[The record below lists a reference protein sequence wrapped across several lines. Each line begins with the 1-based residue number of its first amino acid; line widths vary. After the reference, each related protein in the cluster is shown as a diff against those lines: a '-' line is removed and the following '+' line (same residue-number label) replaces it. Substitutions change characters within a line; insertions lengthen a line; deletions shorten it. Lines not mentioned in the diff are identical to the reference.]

1 MNYQDFSLK
10 LTHLIDDDYRD
21 FVAKGILT
29 EYPLLGVR
37 TPDLRA
43 LSLEIIKNNFATD
56 FLKLS
61 PKSYEELTIQ
71 GFIIASLPYEE
82 MKKLLPTYVAKI
94 DNWATT
100 DMVCATIKSI
110 KKHREDFLE
119 LIDEFLGSPHE
130 FTVRTAL
137 VCLKSYYITPDYLAV
152 IFDRASRVKD
162 REEYYI
168 KMAVAWLIAEC
179 FIKFPDETWGFLKS
193 GILPTWTQNKSISKI
208 RDSFR
213 VPSEVKKELLK
224 IISAASSKNSNFNI

>member
-10 LTHLIDDDYRD
+10 LTRLIDDDYRE
-21 FVAKGILT
+21 FAIKGILT
-29 EYPLLGVR
+29 KYPFLGIR
-37 TPDLRA
+37 TPDLRV
-43 LSLEIIKNNFATD
+43 LSSEIIKNNHAAD
-56 FLKLS
+56 FLELS

-71 GFIIASLPYEE
+71 GFLIASFPYEK
-82 MKKLLPTYVAKI
+82 MKKLLPNYLKKV

-100 DMVCATIKSI
+100 DMVVSSLKSV
-110 KKHREDFLE
+110 KKHREDFLG
-119 LIDEFLGSPHE
+119 LIDEFLDSSHE

-137 VCLKSYYITPDYLAV
+137 VCLKCYYITSDYLAV

-193 GILPTWTQNKSISKI
+193 GVLPTWSQNKAISKI

-213 VPSEVKKELLK
+213 VPDEAKIALLK
-224 IISAASSKNSNFNI
+224 LRK

>member
-10 LTHLIDDDYRD
+10 LTRLIDDDYRE
-21 FVAKGILT
+21 FAIKGILT
-29 EYPLLGVR
+29 KYPFLGVR
-37 TPDLRA
+37 TPDLRV
-43 LSLEIIKNNFATD
+43 LSSEIIKNNFAIE

-71 GFIIASLPYEE
+71 GFLIASLPYEK
-82 MKKLLPTYVAKI
+82 MKKLLPKYLKKV

-100 DMVCATIKSI
+100 DMVVSSLKSI
-110 KKHREDFLE
+110 KKHREDFLG
-119 LIDEFLGSPHE
+119 LIDEFLDSSHE

-152 IFDRASRVKD
+152 IFDRTAKVKD

-193 GILPTWTQNKSISKI
+193 GVLPTWTQNKAISKI

-213 VPSEVKKELLK
+213 VPSEAKTALLSLKK
-224 IISAASSKNSNFNI
+224 

>member
-1 MNYQDFSLK
+1 MDYGK
-10 LTHLIDDDYRD
+10 LQLRLTRLVDDDYRD
-21 FVAKGILT
+21 FAIKGILT
-29 EYPLLGVR
+29 EYPFLGVR

-43 LSLEIIKNNFATD
+43 LSLEIIKNNFAAE

-71 GFIIASLPYEE
+71 GFLIASSPYEK
-82 MKKLLPTYVAKI
+82 MKKLLPNYLKKV

-100 DMVCATIKSI
+100 DMVVSSLKSI

-119 LIDEFLGSPHE
+119 LIDEFLDSQHE

-137 VCLKSYYITPDYLAV
+137 VCLKCYYITPDYLAV

-179 FIKFPDETWGFLKS
+179 FIKFPDETWSFLKS
-193 GILPTWTQNKSISKI
+193 GVLPTWSQNKAISKI

-213 VPSEVKKELLK
+213 VPSEAKTALLK
-224 IISAASSKNSNFNI
+224 LRK

>member
-1 MNYQDFSLK
+1 MNSSTSIPNK
-10 LTHLIDDDYRD
+10 LTHLVDDEYRA
-21 FVAKGILT
+21 FAIKGILT
-29 EYPLLGVR
+29 DYPFLGVR

-43 LSLEIIKNNFATD
+43 LAKEIIASGSGEE
-56 FLKLS
+56 FLKEEPL
-61 PKSYEELTIQ
+61 SYEELTIQ

-82 MKKLLPTYVAKI
+82 MKKHLPAYVAKI

-110 KKHREDFLE
+110 KKNREDFLDV
-119 LIDEFLGSPHE
+119 IDEFLKSSRE

-152 IFDRASRVKD
+152 IFDRVVEVRD

-168 KMAVAWLIAEC
+168 KMAVAWLVSEC

-193 GILPTWTQNKSISKI
+193 GVLPTWTQNKAISKI

-213 VPSEVKKELLK
+213 VPDEAKAALLK
-224 IISAASSKNSNFNI
+224 LRK

>member
-10 LTHLIDDDYRD
+10 LTRLIDDDYRE
-21 FVAKGILT
+21 FAIKGILT
-29 EYPLLGVR
+29 KYPFLGVR
-37 TPDLRA
+37 TPDLRV
-43 LSLEIIKNNFATD
+43 LSSEIIKNNFAIE

-71 GFIIASLPYEE
+71 GFLIASLPYEE
-82 MKKLLPTYVAKI
+82 MKKLLPKYLKKV

-100 DMVCATIKSI
+100 DMVVSSLKSI
-110 KKHREDFLE
+110 KKHREDFLG
-119 LIDEFLGSPHE
+119 LIDEFLDSSHE

-137 VCLKSYYITPDYLAV
+137 VCLKSYYIAPDYLAV
-152 IFDRASRVKD
+152 IFDRTAKVKD

-193 GILPTWTQNKSISKI
+193 GILPTWTQNKAISKI

-213 VPSEVKKELLK
+213 VPSEAKTALLSLKK
-224 IISAASSKNSNFNI
+224 

>member
-1 MNYQDFSLK
+1 MNSSTSIPNK
-10 LTHLIDDDYRD
+10 LTHLVDDEYRA
-21 FVAKGILT
+21 FAIKGILT
-29 EYPLLGVR
+29 DYPFLGVR

-43 LSLEIIKNNFATD
+43 LAKEIIASGSGEE
-56 FLKLS
+56 FLKEEPL
-61 PKSYEELTIQ
+61 SYEELTIQ
-71 GFIIASLPYEE
+71 GFIIASLPYEK
-82 MKKLLPTYVAKI
+82 MKKRLPAYVAKI

-110 KKHREDFLE
+110 KKNREDFLDV
-119 LIDEFLGSPHE
+119 IDEFLKSSRE

-193 GILPTWTQNKSISKI
+193 GVLPAWSQNKAISKI

-213 VPSEVKKELLK
+213 VPSEAKTALLK
-224 IISAASSKNSNFNI
+224 LRK